1 MASGA
6 YTHAY
11 THTRIH
17 SQTKVIIRNQARRPV
32 AGAPG
37 LKMELRWYTGE
48 VENGDIAFTTHRIWV
63 NRLAIRL
70 Q

>member
-6 YTHAY
+6 YTHTH

-17 SQTKVIIRNQARRPV
+17 SRTKVIIKNQARRPA

-37 LKMELRWYTGE
+37 LINY
-48 VENGDIAFTTHRIWV
+48 NV
-63 NRLAIRL
+63 NSALKLLAT
-70 Q
+70 

>member
-6 YTHAY
+6 YTHTHTHTH

-17 SQTKVIIRNQARRPV
+17 SQTKVIIRNQARRPA

-37 LKMELRWYTGE
+37 LKIDKGE
-48 VENGDIAFTTHRIWV
+48 S
-63 NRLAIRL
+63 NRKPT
-70 Q
+70 